1 MRGSRP
7 PLPVPL
13 HHTLRAAMSGSLQNL
28 LGSNETLQP
37 AARPYAPTRRVT
49 PASSVLVPIS
59 AVELAQ
65 CQTSV
70 NPLRTSTTKPLH
82 LGGSHPSTSAVAAS
96 LPPPPA
102 SLPARPDLALA
113 AAARHHQQPHK
124 RPSSTL
130 NGHQQDQHDQK
141 RWKGSHDTRTVAD
154 HYNARPNTNRL
165 ARRDS
170 PIIGLKNFNN
180 WIKSVLIAKYG
191 RREGDQTP
199 KIRVLD
205 LGCGKGGDLHKWTR
219 AGTEEYVGIDI
230 AAVSIAQ
237 AQERYDTMRGQR
249 FPARFFTLDCF
260 ENSIEDVLP
269 ASTVP
274 RPFDIVSMQFC
285 MHYAFETEDKVRTM
299 LANVV
304 RYLKP
309 GGVFVGTIPDAKNLF
324 EHLSDPPD
332 PANPLVFGN
341 AVYSVKFDEREWP
354 SAYGHRY
361 TFFLQ
366 DAVEEV
372 PEYVVYWDNFVTI
385 AAEYGL
391 SPVYCADF
399 SSIFADEQED
409 PHFAQLLRRMKVMD
423 DEGNAEMDEDQ
434 LDAAMLY
441 LGFAFVKTD
450 EQAGVQTASVEEV
463 GEP

>member
-1 MRGSRP
+1 MSD
-7 PLPVPL
+7 L
-13 HHTLRAAMSGSLQNL
+13 HNL
-28 LGSNETLQP
+28 LESNETLKP
-37 AARPYAPTRRVT
+37 PARPYAPIRRVT

-59 AVELAQ
+59 RVELAQ
-65 CQTSV
+65 CQTTV
-70 NPLRTSTTKPLH
+70 NPLRTRPKPAPAP
-82 LGGSHPSTSAVAAS
+82 GAPAAAP
-96 LPPPPA
+96 LPPPPS

-113 AAARHHQQPHK
+113 YQQQPQQPPAPSHK
-124 RPSSTL
+124 RPNTHG
-130 NGHQQDQHDQK
+130 NGNGYGDQHDLK
-141 RWKGSHDTRTVAD
+141 RWKGTHDTRTVAD
-154 HYNARPNTNRL
+154 HYNARPNTDRI

-180 WIKSVLIAKYG
+180 WIKSVLIAKFG
-191 RREGDQTP
+191 RREGDTTP
-199 KIRVLD
+199 RIRVLD

-237 AQERYDTMRGQR
+237 AQQRYDTMRGQR

-260 ENSIEDVLP
+260 ENPIEEVLP
-269 ASTVP
+269 PHAVA
-274 RPFDIVSMQFC
+274 RPFDVVSMQFC
-285 MHYAFETEDKVRTM
+285 MHYAFETEAKVRMM
-299 LANVV
+299 LANVA

-309 GGVFVGTIPDAKNLF
+309 GGVFVGTIPDSKNLF

-332 PANPLVFGN
+332 PVNSPLVFGN

-354 SAYGHRY
+354 SPYGHRY

-372 PEYVVYWDNFVTI
+372 PEYVVYWDNFVSV

-409 PHFAQLLRRMKVMD
+409 PHFATLLRR
-423 DEGNAEMDEDQ
+423 
-434 LDAAMLY
+434 
-441 LGFAFVKTD
+441 
-450 EQAGVQTASVEEV
+450 
-463 GEP
+463 

>member
-1 MRGSRP
+1 M
-7 PLPVPL
+7 
-13 HHTLRAAMSGSLQNL
+13 TGSLQNL
-28 LGSNETLQP
+28 LESNETLRP

-59 AVELAQ
+59 RVELVQ
-65 CQTSV
+65 CQTTA
-70 NPLRTSTTKPLH
+70 NPLRTRPKPA
-82 LGGSHPSTSAVAAS
+82 TAAATP
-96 LPPPPA
+96 LPPAPS

-113 AAARHHQQPHK
+113 YQQQPPPPPPHQSHK
-124 RPSSTL
+124 RPNTYPG
-130 NGHQQDQHDQK
+130 NGYGDHDSK
-141 RWKGSHDTRTVAD
+141 RWKGTHDTRTVAD
-154 HYNARPNTNRL
+154 HYNARPNTDRI

-180 WIKSVLIAKYG
+180 WIKSVLIAKFG
-191 RREGDQTP
+191 RREGDDATP
-199 KIRVLD
+199 RIRVLD

-237 AQERYDTMRGQR
+237 AQQRYDTMRGQR

-260 ENSIEDVLP
+260 ENPIEEVLP
-269 ASTVP
+269 PHTVQ

-285 MHYAFETEDKVRTM
+285 MHYAFETEHKVRMM
-299 LANVV
+299 LQNVA

-309 GGVFVGTIPDAKNLF
+309 GGVFVGTIPDSKNLF

-332 PANPLVFGN
+332 PASPLVFGN
-341 AVYSVKFDEREWP
+341 AVYSVKFDERDWP
-354 SAYGHRY
+354 EPYGHRY

-372 PEYVVYWDNFVTI
+372 PEYVVYWDNFVNV

-391 SPVYCADF
+391 TPTYCADF

-409 PHFAQLLRRMKVMD
+409 PQFAQLLRRMKVMD

-441 LGFAFVKTD
+441 LGFAFVKAD
-450 EQAGVQTASVEEV
+450 EQGGGGPSATLEEV
-463 GEP
+463 RAA

>member
-1 MRGSRP
+1 
-7 PLPVPL
+7 
-13 HHTLRAAMSGSLQNL
+13 MSDLQNL
-28 LGSNETLQP
+28 LESNETLKP
-37 AARPYAPTRRVT
+37 PARPYAPTRRVT

-59 AVELAQ
+59 RVELAQ
-65 CQTSV
+65 CQTTV
-70 NPLRTSTTKPLH
+70 NPLRTRPKPATV
-82 LGGSHPSTSAVAAS
+82 PPTAAAP
-96 LPPPPA
+96 LPPPPS

-113 AAARHHQQPHK
+113 YQQQPQQPPAPSHK
-124 RPSSTL
+124 RPNTYG
-130 NGHQQDQHDQK
+130 NGNGYGDQHDLK
-141 RWKGSHDTRTVAD
+141 RWKGTHDTRTVAD
-154 HYNARPNTNRL
+154 HYNARPNTDRI

-180 WIKSVLIAKYG
+180 WIKSVLIAKFG
-191 RREGDQTP
+191 RREGDTTP
-199 KIRVLD
+199 RIRVLD

-237 AQERYDTMRGQR
+237 AQQRYDTMRGQR

-260 ENSIEDVLP
+260 ENPIEEVLP
-269 ASTVP
+269 PHAVA

-285 MHYAFETEDKVRTM
+285 MHYAFETEAKVRMM
-299 LANVV
+299 LANVA

-309 GGVFVGTIPDAKNLF
+309 GGVFVGTIPDSKNLF

-332 PANPLVFGN
+332 PVNNPLVFGN

-354 SAYGHRY
+354 SPYGHRY

-372 PEYVVYWDNFVTI
+372 PEYVVYWDNFVSV

-409 PHFAQLLRRMKVMD
+409 PHFATLLRRMKVMD

-441 LGFAFVKTD
+441 LGFAFVKAD
-450 EQAGVQTASVEEV
+450 EQGGAATASVEEV
-463 GEP
+463 PAA